1 MKIAVDAMG
10 GDHAPA
16 EIIQGAINAVA
27 QNPDIEVILV
37 GSEEAFATCLP
48 EPRERITT
56 VISQSV
62 MAMDESVDNLR
73 KKKDSS
79 IFMATELVAKKEA
92 DALVSCGSTGAQM
105 AAALLL
111 LGRIKGVKRPAVVI
125 PLPTLKG
132 TKLMLDGGANADA
145 TAANMMDFA
154 LLGNAYSR
162 FISGKAE
169 PEIVLLSNGTEAH
182 KGNALVKEAHQLIA
196 DCAFLNFCG
205 NIEGRDILNGD
216 YDVLVTD
223 GFTGNVAM
231 KVTEGVAKALFSL
244 IKGELT
250 ASTTRK
256 IGAALVKPGLK
267 NIAKRFDYSTVGGVP
282 LLGVKGVSLVC
293 HGSSKAQAVESAV
306 LAAAEYAANDFIGAL
321 SADIKEYHESIKDKE
336 KTTDESA
343 V

>member
-16 EIIQGAINAVA
+16 EIIQGAVNAVA
-27 QNPDIEVILV
+27 QNPAIEVILV
-37 GSEEAFATCLP
+37 GSEEAFATYLP
-48 EPRERITT
+48 NPGERITT
-56 VISQSV
+56 VISQTV
-62 MAMDESVDNLR
+62 MAMDEPVDNLR

-79 IFMATELVAKKEA
+79 IFMATELVADGTA

-111 LGRIKGVKRPAVVI
+111 LGRIKGVKRPAIVI

-154 LLGNAYSR
+154 LLGNAYAR
-162 FISGKAE
+162 FTTGKTH
-169 PEIVLLSNGTEAH
+169 PEVVLLANGTEAH
-182 KGNALVKEAHQLIA
+182 KGNALVKETYALMS
-196 DCAFLNFCG
+196 DCDFLNFRG
-205 NIEGRDILNGD
+205 NIEGRDILKGE

-231 KVTEGVAKALFSL
+231 KATEGAAQALFSL
-244 IKGELT
+244 IKQELT
-250 ASTTRK
+250 ASATRK

-267 NIAKRFDYSTVGGVP
+267 SIAKRFDYSTVGGVP
-282 LLGVKGVSLVC
+282 LLGVKGISLVC
-293 HGSSKAQAVESAV
+293 HGSSKAQAVASAV
-306 LAAAEYAANDFIGAL
+306 AAAAEYVTEDFIGAL
-321 SADIKEYHESIKDKE
+321 AADMKAYRESEKNKEE
-336 KTTDESA
+336 A
-343 V
+343 